1 MRPRGEGLRLEG
13 RPRLKK
19 VDEKVQGGGRQKA
32 HFIHSGQ
39 THTHMISGSPGTPMA
54 AIPRGLSLQGGWL
67 SLGRAPHYV
76 STPVSRNSYSD
87 RYKGQRDRW
96 TYRRKRWHC
105 KHTEI
110 GKKEAVRQMDKPTT
124 NHTGPSGLIRTGSER
139 VCRNSYLPL

>member
-1 MRPRGEGLRLEG
+1 MRPREGLELEG

-19 VDEKVQGGGRQKA
+19 VDEKVQGVGLRKPI
-32 HFIHSGQ
+32 IHSGQ
-39 THTHMISGSPGTPMA
+39 THTHMVSGFPGTHMA

-67 SLGRAPHYV
+67 SLNRAPHYV

-87 RYKGQRDRW
+87 RYKGQRDRR
-96 TYRRKRWHC
+96 TYRKKRWHC

-110 GKKEAVRQMDKPTT
+110 GKKEAVRQMDMPTT

-139 VCRNSYLPL
+139 VCTNSYLPL